1 MDAIDREILGIL
13 QQDARIPNN
22 EIAKRVGI
30 VPSATSE
37 RIRKLASRGLI
48 SNYETRLNSKSLG
61 FGLVAFIF
69 VRSHEPV
76 SGYPT
81 AHKLSEIPEVQE
93 VHNIAGEDCYL
104 IKVRVRDTEYL
115 SHFLREKI
123 GSIPEVHN
131 TRTIIALETFKE
143 TSNLPIQLLGNG
155 NGSSSKSG
163 EQVK

>member
-1 MDAIDREILGIL
+1 MDAIDRDILNIL

-37 RIRKLASRGLI
+37 RIRKLASKGYI

-61 FGLVAFIF
+61 LGLVAFIF
-69 VRSHEPV
+69 VRSQEPV

-81 AHKLSEIPEVQE
+81 ADKLSAIPEVQE

-104 IKVRVRDTEYL
+104 IKVRVKDTEYL

-143 TSNLPIQLLGNG
+143 TSNLPISQITVG
-155 NGSSSKSG
+155 NGSNGKNSDS
-163 EQVK
+163 VK

>member
-1 MDAIDREILGIL
+1 MDAIDRDILNIL

-37 RIRKLASRGLI
+37 RIRKLATKGMI
-48 SNYETRLNSKSLG
+48 ANYETRLNPKELG
-61 FGLVAFIF
+61 FALVAFIF

-81 AHKLSEIPEVQE
+81 ADKLSSIPEVQE

-104 IKVRVRDTEYL
+104 IKVRVKDTEYL

-123 GSIPEVHN
+123 GSIPEVHA

-143 TSNLPIQLLGNG
+143 TSNLPITLVSSN
-155 NGSSSKSG
+155 NGSNGKNG
-163 EQVK
+163 TAVK